1 MEGQLGRVT
10 GSIPGGTGRCGSLPS
25 PSTASPTILRGVGNM
40 LGSGNPSPCLKRRFQ
55 GMILLENCFLI
66 IQLVES
72 FISLFA
78 TWWEG
83 GFSCTGTAMAK
94 DVSVGF

>member
-1 MEGQLGRVT
+1 
-10 GSIPGGTGRCGSLPS
+10 
-25 PSTASPTILRGVGNM
+25 
-40 LGSGNPSPCLKRRFQ
+40 
-55 GMILLENCFLI
+55 MILLENCFLI

-83 GFSCTGTAMAK
+83 GFSCTGTAMAN

>member
-1 MEGQLGRVT
+1 
-10 GSIPGGTGRCGSLPS
+10 
-25 PSTASPTILRGVGNM
+25 
-40 LGSGNPSPCLKRRFQ
+40 
-55 GMILLENCFLI
+55 MILLENCFLI

-83 GFSCTGTAMAK
+83 GFGCTGTAMAK
-94 DVSVGF
+94 DVSVSF

>member
-1 MEGQLGRVT
+1 
-10 GSIPGGTGRCGSLPS
+10 
-25 PSTASPTILRGVGNM
+25 
-40 LGSGNPSPCLKRRFQ
+40 
-55 GMILLENCFLI
+55 MILLENCFLI

-83 GFSCTGTAMAK
+83 GFGRTGTAMAK
-94 DVSVGF
+94 DVSVSF